1 MTLKELN
8 RLTPFLT
15 LFQLYD
21 GGQCTHPCFSG
32 QFFVS
37 AFRTFFSVHRLLSY
51 ETIVSA
57 ERGINSV
64 ALTSGPPDKK
74 LVKDRTSDP
83 LFSDSSLYRL
93 SHMGSA
99 LVRRISRRA
108 WIGYGDIAQIIPKT
122 VQTIRKKKRNT
133 EDLNCC
139 CKYVSYCL
147 PLVFSR
153 RGHIPW

>member
-1 MTLKELN
+1 MQSDLDLCRPQKYLYSPMTLKELN

-93 SHMGSA
+93 
-99 LVRRISRRA
+99 VRRISRRA
-108 WIGYGDIAQIIPKT
+108 WIGYGDIAQIIPK
-122 VQTIRKKKRNT
+122 NGA
-133 EDLNCC
+133 N
-139 CKYVSYCL
+139 
-147 PLVFSR
+147 
-153 RGHIPW
+153 H